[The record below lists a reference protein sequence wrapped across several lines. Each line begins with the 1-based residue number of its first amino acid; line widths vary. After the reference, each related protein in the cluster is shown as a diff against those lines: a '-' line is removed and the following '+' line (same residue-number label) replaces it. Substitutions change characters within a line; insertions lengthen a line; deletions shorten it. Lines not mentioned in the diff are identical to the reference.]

1 MAFLCALG
9 SMLGTFRPT
18 QNVVSKGYYLSNWEQ
33 MSLSHLDSSLACVA
47 IMNNSRTAVYVVGFN
62 SAADTEVPI
71 AEWPSSLLLRERI
84 PLFNGI
90 DHYLRIDM
98 GRAYDSAR
106 SQLPAKE
113 LKAVNDRWKSAALDN
128 SGATARTYGSFRG
141 SESVDVHMTVVQR
154 EQSGWHK
161 DKTLEHYYF
170 LLLHERDVRV
180 RLLLPARFRKAVIY
194 CGPSNYSSLISV
206 IFKIKLVAR

>member
-18 QNVVSKGYYLSNWEQ
+18 QNVVSKGYYLYNWELKL
-33 MSLSHLDSSLACVA
+33 LSHLDSSLAFVA
-47 IMNNSRTAVYVVGFN
+47 ILNNSRTAVHVVGFN
-62 SAADTEVPI
+62 SAAHTEVPI
-71 AEWPSSLLLRERI
+71 AEWPSSLLLRESI

-98 GRAYDSAR
+98 GRVYDRAR

-154 EQSGWHK
+154 EQSGWYK
-161 DKTLEHYYF
+161 DETLEHYC
-170 LLLHERDVRV
+170 LLLNKRDVRL
-180 RLLLPARFRKAVIY
+180 RLCSRLVSGKQ
-194 CGPSNYSSLISV
+194 SLIV
-206 IFKIKLVAR
+206 VPPPTAA